1 LEQVQVR
8 DINFR
13 NSRLVLIAGL
23 VIAMAAPALAFPPGV
38 STTTTLTAGALS
50 GCVQPLTVSVAASGT
65 PVTSGIVTINDEFNG
80 NAVLLATV
88 ALSSSGSANPSV
100 ALAAGSHS
108 LTANFAAVAGYAAST
123 STPAIAVSVATEC
136 EFSIALSPSSTAT
149 YTLASNT
156 LTLTAGESGSFTIT
170 VAPSVEFTS
179 SLTAPMF
186 VTLSCSGLPDGAACS
201 ATPENLEILSTT
213 LDSCSSSSPASS
225 CPPTSNMVIQ
235 TYAASTTMAVPPTTR
250 GHRSN
255 PVAWAFLLPGTLGL
269 GLAFGARRHKWLI
282 RLSLVIF
289 IGLVTVLG
297 ATGCNPRYNY
307 EHHGPPTNP
316 ATPPG
321 TYNITVTAQSSNG
334 VTAITHSTTFVL
346 VVN

>member
-1 LEQVQVR
+1 MR
-8 DINFR
+8 GINCR
-13 NSRLVLIAGL
+13 GSRLVLVAGL
-23 VIAMAAPALAFPPGV
+23 VIALAAPQLAYAIGA
-38 STTTTLTAGALS
+38 STTTTLTAGTLS

-65 PVTSGIVTINDEFNG
+65 PVTSGTVTINDEFNG
-80 NAVLLATV
+80 NPVQLATV
-88 ALSSSGSANPSV
+88 ALSSSGSASPSV
-100 ALAAGSHS
+100 ALAAGNHS
-108 LTANFAAVAGYAAST
+108 LTASFPGIAGYLASI
-123 STPAIAVSVATEC
+123 STPAVLVSVSTEC
-136 EFSIALSPSSTAT
+136 EFTVGVSNFSPSSSA
-149 YTLASNT
+149 ANT
-156 LTLTAGESGSFTIT
+156 LTLTAGQSGSFTIT
-170 VAPSVEFTS
+170 VVPSVEFTS

-201 ATPENLEILSTT
+201 ATPENLEILPTT
-213 LDSCSSSSPASS
+213 PESCPSGSPASS

-235 TYAASTTMAVPPTTR
+235 TYAASTVQAVPPTIR

-255 PVAWAFLLPGTLGL
+255 PIAWAFLLPGTLGL
-269 GLAFGARRHKWLI
+269 GLAFGARRHKWLA
-282 RLSLVIF
+282 RFSLVILV
-289 IGLVTVLG
+289 GLVTVLG

-307 EHHGPPTNP
+307 EHHGPPANP

>member
-1 LEQVQVR
+1 VR
-8 DINFR
+8 GINFR
-13 NSRLVLIAGL
+13 GSRLVLIAGL
-23 VIAMAAPALAFPPGV
+23 VIALVAPQLAYATGV
-38 STTTTLTAGALS
+38 STTTTLTAGTLS

-65 PVTSGIVTINDEFNG
+65 PVTSGTVNINDEFNG
-80 NAVLLATV
+80 NPVQLATV
-88 ALSSSGSANPSV
+88 ALSSSGSASPSV

-108 LTANFAAVAGYAAST
+108 LTATFTGIAGYAAST
-123 STPAIAVSVATEC
+123 SSAVLVSVSTEC
-136 EFSIALSPSSTAT
+136 EFTVGVSNFSPSSSA
-149 YTLASNT
+149 ANT
-156 LTLTAGESGSFTIT
+156 LTLTAGQSGFFTIT
-170 VAPSVEFTS
+170 VVPSVEFTS

-213 LDSCSSSSPASS
+213 PESCPSGSPASA

-235 TYAASTTMAVPPTTR
+235 TYAASTVQAMPPATR

-255 PVAWAFLLPGTLGL
+255 PIALAFLLPGTLGL
-269 GLAFGARRHKWLI
+269 GLAFGVRRHKWLA
-282 RLSLVIF
+282 RFSLVILV
-289 IGLVTVLG
+289 GLVTVLG

>member
-1 LEQVQVR
+1 V
-8 DINFR
+8 
-13 NSRLVLIAGL
+13 LVAGL
-23 VIAMAAPALAFPPGV
+23 VIALAVPALAFPPGV
-38 STTTTLTAGALS
+38 STTTTLTAGTLS

-65 PVTSGIVTINDEFNG
+65 PVTSGTVNINDEFNG
-80 NAVLLATV
+80 NPVQLATV
-88 ALSSSGSANPSV
+88 ALSSSGTASPSV

-108 LTANFAAVAGYAAST
+108 LTASFPGIAGYLAST
-123 STPAIAVSVATEC
+123 SSPAIAVSVATEC
-136 EFSIALSPSSTAT
+136 EFTVGVSNFSPSSSA
-149 YTLASNT
+149 ANT
-156 LTLTAGESGSFTIT
+156 LTLTAGQSGSFTIT
-170 VAPSVEFTS
+170 VVPSVEFTS

-201 ATPENLEILSTT
+201 ATPENLEILPTT
-213 LDSCSSSSPASS
+213 PESCPSGSPASA

-235 TYAASTTMAVPPTTR
+235 TYAASTVKATPPTPR

-255 PVAWAFLLPGTLGL
+255 PIAWAFLLPGTLGL
-269 GLAFGARRHKWLI
+269 GLAFGVRRHKWLA

-289 IGLVTVLG
+289 VGLVTILG
-297 ATGCNPRYNY
+297 ATGCNPRYSY

>member
-1 LEQVQVR
+1 MR
-8 DINFR
+8 GINCR
-13 NSRLVLIAGL
+13 GSRLVLIAGL
-23 VIAMAAPALAFPPGV
+23 VIVLAVPALAFPPGV
-38 STTTTLTAGALS
+38 STTTTLTAGTLS
-50 GCVQPLTVSVAASGT
+50 GCVQPLTVTVTAGGS
-65 PVTSGIVTINDEFNG
+65 PVTSGIVNINDVFNG
-80 NAVLLATV
+80 VTSAVQLGSV
-88 ALSSSGSANPSV
+88 SLSSSGTASLSV
-100 ALAAGSHS
+100 DLAAGSHS
-108 LTANFAAVAGYAAST
+108 LTAYFTGITGYAAST
-123 STPAIAVSVATEC
+123 SISAITVTVPTEC

-156 LTLTAGESGSFTIT
+156 LTLTAGQSGSFTIT
-170 VAPSVEFTS
+170 VVPSLEFTS
-179 SLTAPMF
+179 SLTAPIF

-201 ATPENLEILSTT
+201 ATPENLEILPTT
-213 LDSCSSSSPASS
+213 PESCPSGSPASA

-235 TYAASTTMAVPPTTR
+235 TYAASTVQAVPPTTR
-250 GHRSN
+250 GHRSS

-269 GLAFGARRHKWLI
+269 GLAFGVRRHKWLA
-282 RLSLVIF
+282 RFSLVILV
-289 IGLVTVLG
+289 GLVTVLG
-297 ATGCNPRYNY
+297 ATGCNPRYAY